1 MMLSRSI
8 ETMICTRDGE
18 NEAVG
23 EIKGGWGA
31 LWSENLVLSLSRRF
45 QRILYTEINR
55 RKLATQVQCPSA

>member
-23 EIKGGWGA
+23 A
-31 LWSENLVLSLSRRF
+31 
-45 QRILYTEINR
+45 NR
-55 RKLATQVQCPSA
+55 RGVGCTVI